1 MLRSRRYMIAS
12 YLHQWVHPF
21 YGTIWFLL
29 RRWLSGGGE
38 YGASGT
44 LERTPWACNF
54 HSRRDGRRP
63 DAAGAPPTDTSE
75 VSKRPLFVGA
85 RQQRAASSACSQR
98 SEQALSKSLSMP
110 SKADVFCPRIAAAR
124 RCSARRRPTTSP
136 PSALRYSWVRILPH
150 GCTCARRSLLLL
162 AAKEGRPTVQQDA
175 NAWGRA

>member
-1 MLRSRRYMIAS
+1 MLPRRYDCF
-12 YLHQWVHPF
+12 LHQWVSPF
-21 YGTIWFLL
+21 MGPSGFRCARLSRGT
-29 RRWLSGGGE
+29 SNVV
-38 YGASGT
+38 YVPGT

-162 AAKEGRPTVQQDA
+162 AVKGGRPTVQQDA